1 MWLWA
6 EVMNKST
13 ILEESSK
20 PKTFDKARAKI
31 LAKDGE
37 TILKLYSKSSPS

>member
-20 PKTFDKARAKI
+20 PKTFDKARAKRRV
-31 LAKDGE
+31 KQVYN
-37 TILKLYSKSSPS
+37 LYSKSSPS